1 MIVRLKKK
9 KRKNIIYNENTK
21 TIEIKNDTESK
32 FQLFLEQKK
41 IYFETIMML
50 ILSLAGGIVSIVGI
64 KVAMVAN
71 DISLNEQ
78 RIEDLEKQPS
88 FVLETEADEKKIKYF
103 IKNVGGDIKYGNVFG
118 DEVLIVS
125 IYNRQYDYIGKG
137 YIFLDGYLEKDYSTY
152 NFEINCF
159 ELYST
164 LEAKP
169 VTKWIDKIQ
178 KIIIQQGFFCGIECT
193 EYFDFTYKDYKQK
206 LIQKTMIDQGGI
218 IQDIKDTGNYE
229 FKVQLDIEKLEDEQ
243 IFNEIK
249 EQLERLVLYND
260 AKN

>member
-1 MIVRLKKK
+1 MRLKKK

-88 FVLETEADEKKIKYF
+88 FVLETEADEEKMKYF

-137 YIFLDGYLEKDYSTY
+137 YGPMSRFST
-152 NFEINCF
+152 
-159 ELYST
+159 S
-164 LEAKP
+164 
-169 VTKWIDKIQ
+169 
-178 KIIIQQGFFCGIECT
+178 
-193 EYFDFTYKDYKQK
+193 
-206 LIQKTMIDQGGI
+206 
-218 IQDIKDTGNYE
+218 
-229 FKVQLDIEKLEDEQ
+229 
-243 IFNEIK
+243 
-249 EQLERLVLYND
+249 
-260 AKN
+260 

>member
-78 RIEDLEKQPS
+78 RIEELEKQPS
-88 FVLETEADEKKIKYF
+88 FVLETEADEEKMKYF

-152 NFEINCF
+152 NFETNCF

-206 LIQKTMIDQGGI
+206 LIQKTMIDHGGI

-229 FKVQLDIEKLEDEQ
+229 FKVQVDIEKLEDEQ

>member
-1 MIVRLKKK
+1 MRLKKK

-88 FVLETEADEKKIKYF
+88 FVLETEADE
-103 IKNVGGDIKYGNVFG
+103 
-118 DEVLIVS
+118 
-125 IYNRQYDYIGKG
+125 
-137 YIFLDGYLEKDYSTY
+137 
-152 NFEINCF
+152 
-159 ELYST
+159 
-164 LEAKP
+164 
-169 VTKWIDKIQ
+169 
-178 KIIIQQGFFCGIECT
+178 
-193 EYFDFTYKDYKQK
+193 
-206 LIQKTMIDQGGI
+206 
-218 IQDIKDTGNYE
+218 
-229 FKVQLDIEKLEDEQ
+229 EKL
-243 IFNEIK
+243 
-249 EQLERLVLYND
+249 
-260 AKN
+260 